1 MYRSIGESVKIARE
15 RMGLSQSQIAEYLGA
30 GLSYIDMCELDQ
42 CSFSVDM
49 LEKLADLF
57 GCDYEDLENGMDI
70 YPDKNITEL
79 LELEMD
85 AIASVNKIVSNIIEM
100 KRLLRKDEL
109 NHGKYLCEVCQK
121 EVYNPAISID
131 MTGKILCSDHY
142 LDI

>member
-1 MYRSIGESVKIARE
+1 MYRSIGECVKVTRE
-15 RMGLSQSQIAEYLGA
+15 RMCINQSQIAEYLGVD
-30 GLSYIDMCELDQ
+30 LSYIDMCEQDRHQ
-42 CSFSVDM
+42 FTVGM

-57 GCDYEDLENGMDI
+57 GCSYEDLENGVDI
-70 YPDKNITEL
+70 YPNKNITEL
-79 LELEMD
+79 LGLEMD